1 MRLSFDCK
9 CTESKHRLACHE
21 TVVQDRQ
28 ENITYRSHYHT
39 SNTLFMWNVFEENLS
54 FTNKNRQIFLERLS
68 VSIFSALQDEKME
81 KRDV

>member
-1 MRLSFDCK
+1 
-9 CTESKHRLACHE
+9 
-21 TVVQDRQ
+21 
-28 ENITYRSHYHT
+28 
-39 SNTLFMWNVFEENLS
+39 MWNVFEENLS